1 MTGNL
6 LIMYDILIVGSGPAG
21 YVAAIRAAQLGLK
34 IGCIEQSSI
43 GGTCLNI
50 GCIPS
55 KSLLD
60 SSYKH
65 YQLEDEYSKHGI
77 EICLLYTSPSPRD

>member
-1 MTGNL
+1 
-6 LIMYDILIVGSGPAG
+6 MYDILIIGSGPAG
-21 YVAAIRAAQLGLK
+21 YVAAIRAAQLGK
-34 IGCIEQSSI
+34 KVGCIEQSSI

-65 YQLEDEYSKHGI
+65 YQLEDQYSKHGI
-77 EICLLYTSPSPRD
+77 EIKDVSIDLK